1 MASDGLLS
9 ARTNPGRDLLAQ
21 RVVEIS
27 PAVRQRAKA
36 PTADRNATRLW
47 EAAEAGEVA
56 TLTALVD
63 QGTDANAAD
72 TWGRTACHLAAA
84 HGHEAAVTALGER
97 GARADIADGLGRT
110 AAHHAAQG
118 GHTDIIRALY
128 RIGGIACLDARDT
141 DGCSPA
147 HRAAAEGHGAVLA
160 ALSHFDASMVLTD
173 NDGCTPAHRAAM
185 AGHQELVRTLL
196 DLGCDPAA
204 VTNSCHTVMQWTEL

>member
-1 MASDGLLS
+1 M
-9 ARTNPGRDLLAQ
+9 PGW
-21 RVVEIS
+21 
-27 PAVRQRAKA
+27 
-36 PTADRNATRLW
+36 W
-47 EAAEAGEVA
+47 EAAEAGDVA

-141 DGCSPA
+141 DGCSP
-147 HRAAAEGHGAVLA
+147 
-160 ALSHFDASMVLTD
+160 SS
-173 NDGCTPAHRAAM
+173 CTR
-185 AGHQELVRTLL
+185 
-196 DLGCDPAA
+196 
-204 VTNSCHTVMQWTEL
+204 